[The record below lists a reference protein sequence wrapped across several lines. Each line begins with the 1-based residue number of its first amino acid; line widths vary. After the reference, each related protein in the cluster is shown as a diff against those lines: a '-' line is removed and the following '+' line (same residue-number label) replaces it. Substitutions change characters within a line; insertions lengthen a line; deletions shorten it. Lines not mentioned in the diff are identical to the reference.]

1 MKNKIMELRNTAVAK
16 RKEAQSF
23 AASADITSAK
33 ASLEEAKQ
41 ADAEA
46 DMLQE
51 ILDSTPAVPEV
62 NVKPENKKD
71 PVHEFA
77 QAVRRG
83 FKNINNEGTGA
94 DGGYTVPEDIQTRI
108 EKYREAKFS
117 LATLVRSE
125 AVTTNKG
132 RRTFQTKAQHAG
144 FSKVAEAGTIGA
156 VTGPQFKVLNY
167 SIDKF
172 AGYLPVTNELLED
185 SDANITA
192 VMVEWLGE
200 EAIATDNAQILA
212 KIGSKAETDLVNI
225 DGIKKALNITLGQ
238 AYAPTSAIVTNDDGL
253 NYLDTLKVS
262 ASSNEYLL
270 KPVQDQTSPY
280 EYVIAVGARRVPVV
294 VVPNEVLASTP
305 TYSASTATSVVSGK
319 TYYTRSGSGTSESP
333 YVYTK
338 VASPTGNPSTSSYY
352 EMDAF
357 AKMPFI
363 VGDLKEANQKFDR
376 KQLSLLTSNTAAI
389 GEINAFEQDLTI
401 FRGIM
406 RADYKVR
413 DEDAFVN
420 GYIQPSAGE

>member
-1 MKNKIMELRNTAVAK
+1 MKNRIMELRNTAVAK

-33 ASLEEAKQ
+33 ASLEEAKK

-51 ILDSTPAVPEV
+51 ILDSTPAVPQV
-62 NVKPENKKD
+62 NVKPENQKD

-83 FKNINNEGTGA
+83 FKNLNNEGTGA

-117 LATLVRSE
+117 LVNLIRKE
-125 AVTTNKG
+125 NVTTNKG

-144 FSKVAEAGTIGA
+144 FSKVAEAAAIGA
-156 VTGPQFKVLNY
+156 VSGPRFSILNY
-167 SIDKF
+167 AIDKF

-200 EAIATDNAQILA
+200 EEIATDNAQILA
-212 KIGSKAETDLVNI
+212 QIATKTQTALTGI
-225 DGIKKALNITLGQ
+225 DDIKKALNITLGQ

-262 ASSNEYLL
+262 AGSNEYLL
-270 KPVQDQTSPY
+270 KPDRDQTSPY
-280 EYVIAVGARRVPVV
+280 EYVLAVGARRVPVI
-294 VVPNEVLASTP
+294 VVPNGILASTP
-305 TYSASTATSVVSGK
+305 TYSASTDTSVTSGK
-319 TYYTRSGSGTSESP
+319 TYYTRSGSGTSASP

-338 VASPTGNPSTSSYY
+338 VTSPTGNPSTSSYY
-352 EMDAF
+352 EMDAT
-357 AKMPFI
+357 AQIPFI
-363 VGDLKEANQKFDR
+363 IGDLKEAIEKFDR
-376 KQLSLLTSNTAAI
+376 KQLTLLTSNTAAV
-389 GEINAFEQDLTI
+389 GQINAFEQDLTI

-413 DEDAFVN
+413 DADAFVN
-420 GYIQPSAGE
+420 GYITA

>member
-33 ASLEEAKQ
+33 ASLEEAKK

-51 ILDSTPAVPEV
+51 ILDSTPAVPQGK
-62 NVKPENKKD
+62 KPENQND

-83 FKNINNEGTGA
+83 FKNMNNEGTPA

-117 LATLVRSE
+117 LLTLIRSE
-125 AVTTNKG
+125 NVTTNKG

-144 FSKVAEAGTIGA
+144 FSKVNEAAAIGA
-156 VTGPQFKVLNY
+156 VPGPKFTPLVY
-167 SIDKF
+167 EIDKY

-212 KIGSKAETDLVNI
+212 AIGTKAQTALTGI
-225 DGIKKALNITLGQ
+225 DDIKKALNVTLGQ
-238 AYAPTSAIVTNDDGL
+238 AYAPTSVIVTNDDGL
-253 NYLDTLKVS
+253 NYLDTLKV
-262 ASSNEYLL
+262 APNSNEYLL
-270 KPVQDQTSPY
+270 KPDQNQTSPY
-280 EYVIAVGARRVPVV
+280 EYVLAVGARRVPVV
-294 VVPNEVLASTP
+294 VVPNGVLATTP
-305 TYSASTATSVVSGK
+305 TYSASSDTTVKSDK

-333 YVYTK
+333 YVYTN
-338 VASPTGNPSTSSYY
+338 VTSPTGNPSTSNYY
-352 EMDAF
+352 EMDAT
-357 AKMPFI
+357 AQVPFI
-363 VGDLKEANQKFDR
+363 IGDLKEGIQKFDR
-376 KQLSLLTSNTAAI
+376 KQLTLLTSNTAAI
-389 GEINAFEQDLTI
+389 GQVNAFEQDLTL

-413 DEDAFVN
+413 DAGAFVN
-420 GYIQPSAGE
+420 GYITA

>member
-33 ASLEEAKQ
+33 ASLEEAKK

-51 ILDSTPAVPEV
+51 ILDSTPAVPQGK
-62 NVKPENKKD
+62 KPENQND
-71 PVHEFA
+71 PIHEFA

-117 LATLVRSE
+117 LVNLIRTE
-125 AVTTNKG
+125 NVTTNKG

-144 FSKVAEAGTIGA
+144 FSKVAEAAAIGA
-156 VTGPQFKVLNY
+156 VSGPQFSILNY
-167 SIDKF
+167 AIDKF

-200 EAIATDNAQILA
+200 EEIATDNAQILA
-212 KIGSKAETDLVNI
+212 AIATKVQTALTGI
-225 DGIKKALNITLGQ
+225 DDIKKALNITLGQ

-253 NYLDTLKVS
+253 NYLDTLKV
-262 ASSNEYLL
+262 APNSNEYLL
-270 KPVQDQTSPY
+270 KPDRDQTSPY
-280 EYVIAVGARRVPVV
+280 EYVLAVGARRVPVI
-294 VVPNEVLASTP
+294 VVPNGILASTP
-305 TYSASTATSVVSGK
+305 TYSASTDTSVASGK
-319 TYYTRSGSGTSESP
+319 TYYTRSGSGTSASP

-338 VASPTGNPSTSSYY
+338 VTSPTGNPSTSSYY
-352 EMDAF
+352 EMDAT
-357 AKMPFI
+357 AQVPFI
-363 VGDLKEANQKFDR
+363 IGDLKEAIEKFDR
-376 KQLSLLTSNTAAI
+376 KKLTLLTSNTAAV
-389 GEINAFEQDLTI
+389 GQINAFEQDLTI

-413 DEDAFVN
+413 DAGAFVN
-420 GYIQPSAGE
+420 GYITA

>member
-1 MKNKIMELRNTAVAK
+1 MKNRIMELRNTAVAK

-33 ASLEEAKQ
+33 ASLEEAKN

-51 ILDSTPAVPEV
+51 ILDSTPAVPQGK
-62 NVKPENKKD
+62 KPENQND
-71 PVHEFA
+71 PIHEFA

-108 EKYREAKFS
+108 EKYKEAKFS

-125 AVTTNKG
+125 NVTTNKG

-212 KIGSKAETDLVNI
+212 KD
-225 DGIKKALNITLGQ
+225 
-238 AYAPTSAIVTNDDGL
+238 
-253 NYLDTLKVS
+253 
-262 ASSNEYLL
+262 
-270 KPVQDQTSPY
+270 
-280 EYVIAVGARRVPVV
+280 
-294 VVPNEVLASTP
+294 
-305 TYSASTATSVVSGK
+305 
-319 TYYTRSGSGTSESP
+319 
-333 YVYTK
+333 
-338 VASPTGNPSTSSYY
+338 
-352 EMDAF
+352 
-357 AKMPFI
+357 
-363 VGDLKEANQKFDR
+363 
-376 KQLSLLTSNTAAI
+376 
-389 GEINAFEQDLTI
+389 
-401 FRGIM
+401 
-406 RADYKVR
+406 
-413 DEDAFVN
+413 
-420 GYIQPSAGE
+420 

>member
-33 ASLEEAKQ
+33 ASLEEAKK

-51 ILDSTPAVPEV
+51 ILDSTPAVPQGK
-62 NVKPENKKD
+62 KPENQND
-71 PVHEFA
+71 PIHEFA

-83 FKNINNEGTGA
+83 FKNLNNEGTGA

-144 FSKVAEAGTIGA
+144 FSKVAEAAAIGA
-156 VTGPQFKVLNY
+156 VSGPQFSILNY
-167 SIDKF
+167 AIDKF

-185 SDANITA
+185 SDASITA

-212 KIGSKAETDLVNI
+212 AIATKAQTALTGI
-225 DGIKKALNITLGQ
+225 DDIKKALNITLGQ

-253 NYLDTLKVS
+253 NYLDTLKV
-262 ASSNEYLL
+262 APNSNEYLL
-270 KPVQDQTSPY
+270 KPDRDQTSPY
-280 EYVIAVGARRVPVV
+280 EYVLAVGARRVPVI
-294 VVPNEVLASTP
+294 VVPNGILASTP
-305 TYSASTATSVVSGK
+305 TYSASTDTSVASGK

-338 VASPTGNPSTSSYY
+338 VTSPTGNPSTSSYY
-352 EMDAF
+352 EMDAT
-357 AKMPFI
+357 AKIPFTI
-363 VGDLKEANQKFDR
+363 GDLKEAIEKFDR
-376 KQLSLLTSNTAAI
+376 KQLTLLTSNTAAI
-389 GEINAFEQDLTI
+389 GQINAFEQDLTI

-420 GYIQPSAGE
+420 GYIQPSA

>member
-33 ASLEEAKQ
+33 ASLEEAKK

-51 ILDSTPAVPEV
+51 ILDSTPAVPQV
-62 NVKPENKKD
+62 NVKPENQND

-83 FKNINNEGTGA
+83 FKNLNNEGTGA

-144 FSKVAEAGTIGA
+144 FSKVAEAAAIGA
-156 VTGPQFKVLNY
+156 VSGPQFSILNY
-167 SIDKF
+167 AIDKF

-200 EAIATDNAQILA
+200 EEIATDNAQILA
-212 KIGSKAETDLVNI
+212 AIATKAQTALTGI
-225 DGIKKALNITLGQ
+225 DDIKKALNITLGQ

-253 NYLDTLKVS
+253 NYLDTLKV
-262 ASSNEYLL
+262 APNSNEYLL
-270 KPVQDQTSPY
+270 KPDRDQTSPY
-280 EYVIAVGARRVPVV
+280 EYVLAVGARRVPVI
-294 VVPNEVLASTP
+294 VVPNGILASTP
-305 TYSASTATSVVSGK
+305 TYSASTDTSVEAGK
-319 TYYTRSGSGTSESP
+319 TYYTRSGSGTSQSP

-338 VASPTGNPSTSSYY
+338 VTSPTGNPSTSSYY
-352 EMDAF
+352 EMDAT
-357 AKMPFI
+357 AQVPFI
-363 VGDLKEANQKFDR
+363 IGDLKEAIEKFDR
-376 KQLSLLTSNTAAI
+376 KKLTLLTSNTAAV
-389 GEINAFEQDLTI
+389 GQINAFEQDLTI

-413 DEDAFVN
+413 DAGAFVN
-420 GYIQPSAGE
+420 GYITA

>member
-16 RKEAQSF
+16 RKEAQTF

-33 ASLEEAKQ
+33 ASLEEAKK

-51 ILDSTPAVPEV
+51 ILDSTPAVPQV
-62 NVKPENKKD
+62 NVKPENQND

-83 FKNINNEGTGA
+83 FKNLNNETTGA

-117 LATLVRSE
+117 LVNLIRKE
-125 AVTTNKG
+125 NVTTNKG

-144 FSKVAEAGTIGA
+144 FSKVAEAASIGA

-200 EAIATDNAQILA
+200 EEIATDNAQILA
-212 KIGSKAETDLVNI
+212 QIATKAETNLVNI

-253 NYLDTLKVS
+253 NYLDTLKKD
-262 ASSNEYLL
+262 ANSNEYLL

-352 EMDAF
+352 EMDAT
-357 AKMPFI
+357 AKIPFTI
-363 VGDLKEANQKFDR
+363 GDLKEAIEKFDR
-376 KQLSLLTSNTAAI
+376 KQLTLLTSNTAAI
-389 GEINAFEQDLTI
+389 GQINAFEQDLTI

-420 GYIQPSAGE
+420 GYIQPSA

>member
-16 RKEAQSF
+16 RKEAQTF

-33 ASLEEAKQ
+33 ASLEEAKK

-51 ILDSTPAVPEV
+51 ILDSTPAVPQGK
-62 NVKPENKKD
+62 KPENHND

-83 FKNINNEGTGA
+83 FKNLNNETTGA

-156 VTGPQFKVLNY
+156 VNGPQFKVLNY

-212 KIGSKAETDLVNI
+212 KIASKAETNLSNI
-225 DGIKKALNITLGQ
+225 DGIKEALNITLGQ
-238 AYAPTSAIVTNDDGL
+238 AYAPTSVIVTNDDGL
-253 NYLDTLKVS
+253 NYLDTLKV
-262 ASSNEYLL
+262 APNSNEYLL
-270 KPVQDQTSPY
+270 KPDQNQTSPY

-338 VASPTGNPSTSSYY
+338 VTSPTGNPSTSSYY
-352 EMDAF
+352 EMDAT
-357 AKMPFI
+357 AKIPFTI
-363 VGDLKEANQKFDR
+363 GDLKEAIEKFDR
-376 KQLSLLTSNTAAI
+376 KQLTLLISNTAAI
-389 GEINAFEQDLTI
+389 GQINAFEQDLTI

-420 GYIQPSAGE
+420 GYIQPSA

>member
-1 MKNKIMELRNTAVAK
+1 MKNRIMELRNTAVAK

-33 ASLEEAKQ
+33 ASLEEAKN

-51 ILDSTPAVPEV
+51 ILDSTPAVPQGK
-62 NVKPENKKD
+62 KPENQND

-83 FKNINNEGTGA
+83 FKNLNNEGTGA

-117 LATLVRSE
+117 LVNLIRKE
-125 AVTTNKG
+125 NVTTNKG
-132 RRTFQTKAQHAG
+132 RRTFQTRAQHAG
-144 FSKVAEAGTIGA
+144 FSKVAEAAAIGA
-156 VTGPQFKVLNY
+156 VNGPQFSVLNY
-167 SIDKF
+167 TIEKF

-212 KIGSKAETDLVNI
+212 QIATKAQTALTGI
-225 DGIKKALNITLGQ
+225 DDIKKALNITLGQ

-262 ASSNEYLL
+262 AGSNEYLL
-270 KPVQDQTSPY
+270 KPDRDQTSPY
-280 EYVIAVGARRVPVV
+280 EYVLAVGARRVPVI
-294 VVPNEVLASTP
+294 VVPNGILASTP
-305 TYSASTATSVVSGK
+305 TYSASTDTSVVSGK

-352 EMDAF
+352 EMDAT
-357 AKMPFI
+357 AQVPFI
-363 VGDLKEANQKFDR
+363 IGDLKEAIEKFDR
-376 KQLSLLTSNTAAI
+376 KQLTLLTSNTAAV
-389 GEINAFEQDLTI
+389 GQINAFEQDLTI

-406 RADYKVR
+406 RADYVVR
-413 DEDAFVN
+413 DADAFVN
-420 GYIQPSAGE
+420 GYITA

>member
-1 MKNKIMELRNTAVAK
+1 M
-16 RKEAQSF
+16 
-23 AASADITSAK
+23 
-33 ASLEEAKQ
+33 
-41 ADAEA
+41 
-46 DMLQE
+46 
-51 ILDSTPAVPEV
+51 
-62 NVKPENKKD
+62 
-71 PVHEFA
+71 
-77 QAVRRG
+77 
-83 FKNINNEGTGA
+83 
-94 DGGYTVPEDIQTRI
+94 
-108 EKYREAKFS
+108 
-117 LATLVRSE
+117 
-125 AVTTNKG
+125 
-132 RRTFQTKAQHAG
+132 
-144 FSKVAEAGTIGA
+144 
-156 VTGPQFKVLNY
+156 
-167 SIDKF
+167 
-172 AGYLPVTNELLED
+172 TNELLED

-200 EAIATDNAQILA
+200 EEIATDNAQILA
-212 KIGSKAETDLVNI
+212 KIGSKAETDLENI

-253 NYLDTLKVS
+253 NYLDTLKKDDN
-262 ASSNEYLL
+262 SNEYLL

-280 EYVIAVGARRVPVV
+280 EFVIAVGARRVPVI
-294 VVPNEVLASTP
+294 VVPNDILASTP
-305 TYSASTATSVVSGK
+305 TYSASADTSVAAGK

-338 VASPTGNPSTSSYY
+338 VTSPTGNPSTSSYY

-363 VGDLKEANQKFDR
+363 VGDLKEAIQKFDR

-420 GYIQPSAGE
+420 GYIQPTAGE

>member
-16 RKEAQSF
+16 RKEAQTF

-33 ASLEEAKQ
+33 ASLEEAKK

-46 DMLQE
+46 DMLQQ

-83 FKNINNEGTGA
+83 FKNLNNEGTGA

-117 LATLVRSE
+117 LVNLIRKE
-125 AVTTNKG
+125 NVTTNKG
-132 RRTFQTKAQHAG
+132 RRTFQTRAQHAG
-144 FSKVAEAGTIGA
+144 FSKVAEAAAIGA
-156 VTGPQFKVLNY
+156 VNGPQFSVLNY
-167 SIDKF
+167 TIEKF

-212 KIGSKAETDLVNI
+212 AIATKAQTALTGI
-225 DGIKKALNITLGQ
+225 DDIKKALNITLGQ
-238 AYAPTSAIVTNDDGL
+238 AYAPTSAIVTNDGGL

-262 ASSNEYLL
+262 AGSNEYLL
-270 KPVQDQTSPY
+270 KPDRDQTSPY
-280 EYVIAVGARRVPVV
+280 EYVLAVGARRVPVI
-294 VVPNEVLASTP
+294 VVPNGILASTP
-305 TYSASTATSVVSGK
+305 TYSASSDTTVKSGK

-352 EMDAF
+352 EMDAT
-357 AKMPFI
+357 AQVPFI
-363 VGDLKEANQKFDR
+363 IGDLKEAIEKFDR
-376 KQLSLLTSNTAAI
+376 KQLTLLTSNTAAV
-389 GEINAFEQDLTI
+389 GQINAFEQDLTI

-406 RADYKVR
+406 RADYVVR
-413 DEDAFVN
+413 DADAFVN
-420 GYIQPSAGE
+420 GYITA

>member
-33 ASLEEAKQ
+33 ASLEEAKN

-51 ILDSTPAVPEV
+51 ILDSTPAVPQV
-62 NVKPENKKD
+62 NVKPENQND

-83 FKNINNEGTGA
+83 FKNINNETTGA

-117 LATLVRSE
+117 LLTLIGSE
-125 AVTTNKG
+125 SVATNKG

-144 FSKVAEAGTIGA
+144 FSKVSEAAAIGA
-156 VTGPQFKVLNY
+156 VSGPQFSVLNY
-167 SIDKF
+167 SIDKY

-192 VMVEWLGE
+192 TMVEWLGE
-200 EAIATDNAQILA
+200 EAIATDNVQILTA
-212 KIGSKAETDLVNI
+212 IATKSQTAMTDI
-225 DGIKKALNITLGQ
+225 DDIKKAINVTLGQ
-238 AYAPTSAIVTNDDGL
+238 AYAPTSSIITNDDGL
-253 NYLDTLKVS
+253 QWLDTLKVS

-270 KPVQDQTSPY
+270 KPEQDQTKPN
-280 EYVIAVGARRVPVV
+280 EYALAVGARKIPVI
-294 VVPNEVLASTP
+294 VVPNGVLASEP
-305 TYSASTATSVVSGK
+305 VYEASTDTTVSSGK
-319 TYYTRSGSGTSESP
+319 TYYTRSGSAGA
-333 YVYTK
+333 YVYTA
-338 VASPTGNPSTSSYY
+338 VASPTSNPSTSSYY
-352 EMDAF
+352 ELTGHNV
-357 AKMPFI
+357 PLI
-363 VGDLKEANQKFDR
+363 VGDLKEGVRKFDR
-376 KQLSLLTSNTAAI
+376 KQLTLLTSNVAAI
-389 GEINAFEQDLTI
+389 GQINAFEQDLTI

-406 RADYKVR
+406 RADYVVR
-413 DEDAFVN
+413 DADAFVN
-420 GYIQPSAGE
+420 GYINL